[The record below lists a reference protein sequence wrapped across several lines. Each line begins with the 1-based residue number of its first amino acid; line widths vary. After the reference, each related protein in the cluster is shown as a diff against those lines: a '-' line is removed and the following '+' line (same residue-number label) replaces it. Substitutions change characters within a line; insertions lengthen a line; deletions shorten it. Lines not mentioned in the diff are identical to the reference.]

1 MRVRLFILAGR
12 NRGCVC
18 VPVSGAVYLFA
29 WQILRVRVQGTGKMF
44 CGIRNATFESVFEK
58 W

>member
-1 MRVRLFILAGR
+1 MQVRLCILAGC

-18 VPVSGAVYLFA
+18 AGEWAEYLFA
-29 WQILRVRVQGTGKMF
+29 WQILGVRVQGTGKMF
-44 CGIRNATFESVFEK
+44 YEIRNATFENVFEK